1 MIQPVNTIKETSD
14 ILRMSHQTTYNEIN
28 AGRLETFKV
37 GRRRYVS
44 EEALTKYIKSREA
57 ESA

>member
-14 ILRMSHQTTYNEIN
+14 ILRQSHQTTYNEIN

-44 EEALTKYIKSREA
+44 QEALLKYIKAREA
-57 ESA
+57 EAS